1 MNAMYRNILLF
12 VSLLVVSGSRQDEN
26 LQVKI
31 GTKDDFCLVV
41 PKDQFT
47 NIGDSE
53 RPGGEAVWCQDSNS
67 KTSPSAGVF
76 NGKFWTDVEISTP
89 KDGVIQMTG
98 CINVN
103 TCDRLNPND
112 AGGQYDSNGGADG
125 RGNPANSY
133 CANYHTYVQLIEPAG
148 NRACIRCC
156 QNAADCNLSNDER
169 GCPIVV
175 PGNYFTCG

>member
-12 VSLLVVSGSRQDEN
+12 
-26 LQVKI
+26 
-31 GTKDDFCLVV
+31 
-41 PKDQFT
+41 FT

-169 GCPIVV
+169 AVLLSSQGTTSPAADSICRCPILSFVIFASCNSRLHL
-175 PGNYFTCG
+175 PTNWNARL